1 MHCLLFVQNFELAE
15 LILATRQISR
25 QLSKV
30 SSASLRSCALTVS
43 SFMSQTIRSRINP
56 LFFQITESTSCRPF
70 PDDQTQPFEMTP
82 GFKPFTVVKVS
93 QSRMRQLNPHQV
105 DSLKRMNVFQIKGGQ
120 IKPLSMAPNGKSL
133 QRLATFNW
141 LSVQMSLDQTSQME
155 SRTTCIFCD
164 PRGIWN
170 VVEHLVQI
178 YSCFP

>member
-1 MHCLLFVQNFELAE
+1 MDQS
-15 LILATRQISR
+15 I
-25 QLSKV
+25 
-30 SSASLRSCALTVS
+30 
-43 SFMSQTIRSRINP
+43 
-56 LFFQITESTSCRPF
+56 FQITEFTSCRLV
-70 PDDQTQPFEMTP
+70 T
-82 GFKPFTVVKVS
+82 VS

-141 LSVQMSLDQTSQME
+141 FSVQMSLEQTSQME

-164 PRGIWN
+164 PHGIWN